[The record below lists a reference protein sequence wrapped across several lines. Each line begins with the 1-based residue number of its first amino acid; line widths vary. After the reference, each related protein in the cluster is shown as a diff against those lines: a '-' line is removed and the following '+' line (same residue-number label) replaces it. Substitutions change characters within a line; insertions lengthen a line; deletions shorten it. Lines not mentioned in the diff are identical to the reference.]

1 MSRPHVHHT
10 YRLEQDIDEHFA
22 TMDFALGEQVKG
34 ALWYA
39 MNKGDQRYC
48 RETLKN
54 LRKDIRLGRYCWWAQ
69 GETIQSSKTKVGAK
83 PFPSVQVGID
93 EMNKTFQQ
101 CLEEYK
107 RHKQKLQATYDE
119 FRAAETARDLQNV
132 LNREEGQV
140 TITKRKGK
148 STIVRPSRSSIS
160 STSSD
165 QQVVEAE
172 EEVDEER
179 EWDDDDF
186 DVGNQIDMEEEED
199 EDAPPEGKEGKLQ
212 LQKIRANQAKQKKK
226 AEALIQQDEDQRLAD
241 IAQAALVKNVKE
253 SLTTRLLFD
262 GQCYQK
268 FLVTQKRMSTG
279 KVPTV
284 FVHKSMLPVS
294 CLTMYMLG
302 YGRPNHPRS
311 TLRER
316 LLEWR
321 EEHRRGSIKFFF
333 VYSSSIASRD
343 CILLCM

>member
-1 MSRPHVHHT
+1 MILPIMKIQYLFINVTLLFEISRPHVHHT

-22 TMDFALGEQVKG
+22 TMNFALGEQVKG
-34 ALWYA
+34 ARLYA
-39 MNKGDQRYC
+39 MNKGDQRHC

-54 LRKDIRLGRYCWWAQ
+54 LRKDINLGRYCWWAQ

-107 RHKQKLQATYDE
+107 GHKQKLQATYDE
-119 FRAAETARDLQNV
+119 VRAAELAQRRQDKSAMRQ
-132 LNREEGQV
+132 EKGA
-140 TITKRKGK
+140 TIVKRKGK
-148 STIVRPSRSSIS
+148 STIVRPSGSSRS

-172 EEVDEER
+172 EVDEE
-179 EWDDDDF
+179 WDSMGDDDF
-186 DVGNQIDMEEEED
+186 DVGNPMDMDEEED
-199 EDAPPEGKEGKLQ
+199 EDALPEGKLQ

-226 AEALIQQDEDQRLAD
+226 AEALIQQEEDQRQAD

-253 SLTTRLLFD
+253 SLTTRLLFN

-268 FLVTQKRMSTG
+268 FLATQKRLSTG

-316 LLEWR
+316 LLE
-321 EEHRRGSIKFFF
+321 
-333 VYSSSIASRD
+333 
-343 CILLCM
+343 